1 MLKIKLYNNCYYLS
15 LFATLLKKLPTIM
28 SEIKEGDKAPNF
40 KGVDQNGNNIE
51 SNDFKDKKLILYFYP
66 KDDTP
71 GCTKE
76 ACNLRDN
83 YNELKQNDF
92 EVVGVSADT
101 SAKHLKFIA
110 KYELPF
116 SLIADTE
123 KTIINDFGCWGLKK
137 FMGRE
142 YEGIHRKT
150 FVIEN
155 GKVVKLFEK
164 VKTND
169 HFQQIK
175 DAIG

>member
-1 MLKIKLYNNCYYLS
+1 MNS
-15 LFATLLKKLPTIM
+15 L
-28 SEIKEGDKAPNF
+28 KEGDSAPDF
-40 KGVDQNGNNIE
+40 SGTDQNGNQIKL
-51 SNDFKDKKLILYFYP
+51 SDFSEKKLILYFYP

-83 YNELKQNDF
+83 YMELKNNDF
-92 EVVGVSADT
+92 EVIGVSADN
-101 SAKHLKFIA
+101 SAKHLKFID

-123 KTIINDFGCWGLKK
+123 KTVINSYQSWGLKK

-142 YEGIHRKT
+142 YEGILRKT

-155 GKVVKLFEK
+155 NTIVKLFEK
-164 VKTND
+164 VKTAD
-169 HFQQIK
+169 HFQQIMEAL
-175 DAIG
+175 D

>member
-1 MLKIKLYNNCYYLS
+1 MKLKPNAKAPKFKLPSTDGSIFELGKIK
-15 LFATLLKKLPTIM
+15 K
-28 SEIKEGDKAPNF
+28 
-40 KGVDQNGNNIE
+40 NI
-51 SNDFKDKKLILYFYP
+51 ILYFYP

-123 KTIINDFGCWGLKK
+123 KTIINDL
-137 FMGRE
+137 
-142 YEGIHRKT
+142 
-150 FVIEN
+150 
-155 GKVVKLFEK
+155 
-164 VKTND
+164 
-169 HFQQIK
+169 
-175 DAIG
+175 

>member
-1 MLKIKLYNNCYYLS
+1 MNS
-15 LFATLLKKLPTIM
+15 L
-28 SEIKEGDKAPNF
+28 KEGDSAPNF
-40 KGVDQNGNNIE
+40 SGIDQNGNQLKL
-51 SNDFKDKKLILYFYP
+51 SDFSGKKLILYFYP

-83 YNELKQNDF
+83 YQELKNNNF
-92 EVVGVSADT
+92 EVIGVSADNST
-101 SAKHLKFIA
+101 KHLKFID

-116 SLIADTE
+116 SLIADTD
-123 KTIINDFGCWGLKK
+123 KSVINAYQCWGLKK

-142 YEGIHRKT
+142 YDGILRKT

-155 GKVVKLFEK
+155 NKIVKIFEK

-169 HFQQIK
+169 HFQQIMEAL
-175 DAIG
+175 D

>member
-1 MLKIKLYNNCYYLS
+1 MNS
-15 LFATLLKKLPTIM
+15 L
-28 SEIKEGDKAPNF
+28 KEGDSAPDF
-40 KGVDQNGNNIE
+40 SGTDQSGNQIKL
-51 SNDFKDKKLILYFYP
+51 SDFSGKKLILYFYP

-83 YNELKQNDF
+83 YKELKNNDF
-92 EVVGVSADT
+92 EVIGVSADN
-101 SAKHLKFIA
+101 SAKHLKFID

-123 KTIINDFGCWGLKK
+123 KTIINAYQCWGLKK

-142 YEGIHRKT
+142 YDGILRKT

-155 GKVVKLFEK
+155 NNIVKLFEK
-164 VKTND
+164 VKTAD
-169 HFQQIK
+169 HFQQIMVAL
-175 DAIG
+175 D

>member
-1 MLKIKLYNNCYYLS
+1 MNS
-15 LFATLLKKLPTIM
+15 L
-28 SEIKEGDKAPNF
+28 KEGDSAPNF
-40 KGVDQNGNNIE
+40 SGIDQNGNQLKL
-51 SNDFKDKKLILYFYP
+51 SDFSGKKLILYFYP

-83 YNELKQNDF
+83 YQELKNNDF
-92 EVVGVSADT
+92 EVIGVSADNST
-101 SAKHLKFIA
+101 KHLKFID

-116 SLIADTE
+116 SLIADTD
-123 KTIINDFGCWGLKK
+123 KSVINAYQCWGLKK

-142 YEGIHRKT
+142 YDGILRKT

-155 GKVVKLFEK
+155 NKIVKIFEK

-169 HFQQIK
+169 HFQQIME
-175 DAIG
+175 ALG

>member
-1 MLKIKLYNNCYYLS
+1 MNS
-15 LFATLLKKLPTIM
+15 L
-28 SEIKEGDKAPNF
+28 KEGDSAPDF
-40 KGVDQNGNNIE
+40 SGTDQSGNQIKL
-51 SNDFKDKKLILYFYP
+51 SDFSGKKLILYFYP

-83 YNELKQNDF
+83 YKELKNNDF
-92 EVVGVSADT
+92 EVIGVSADN
-101 SAKHLKFIA
+101 SAKHLKFID

-123 KTIINDFGCWGLKK
+123 KTIINAYQCWGLKK

-142 YEGIHRKT
+142 YDGILRKT

-155 GKVVKLFEK
+155 NKIVKLFEK
-164 VKTND
+164 VKTAD
-169 HFQQIK
+169 HFQQIMVAL
-175 DAIG
+175 D

>member
-1 MLKIKLYNNCYYLS
+1 
-15 LFATLLKKLPTIM
+15 M
-28 SEIKEGDKAPNF
+28 SEIKEGGKAPNF
-40 KGVDQNGNNIE
+40 KGFDQNGNSISLSDY
-51 SNDFKDKKLILYFYP
+51 SNKKLILYFYP

-83 YNELKQNDF
+83 YEELKSNDF
-92 EVVGVSADT
+92 DVIGVSADT
-101 SAKHLKFIA
+101 SAKHLKFIT

-123 KTIINDFGCWGLKK
+123 KEIIKAFNCWGLKK

-142 YEGIHRKT
+142 YDGIFRKT

-155 GKVVKLFEK
+155 NKIVKIFEK
-164 VKTND
+164 VKTTD
-169 HFQQIK
+169 HYQQII
-175 DAIG
+175 DALN